1 MAVDKLHI
9 ICGNCGHDATDE
21 NFSWSYR
28 STIDYGGGEFDPAD
42 VYISCR
48 NCGTL
53 HALGKY
59 MQRRRGDNGLTE
71 CENCGK
77 TYRKK
82 KKVQRFCSIKCKDN
96 WWNLERS
103 ADSEYLHPQ
112 CEDNFNGDW

>member
-28 STIDYGGGEFDPAD
+28 SAIDYGGGEFDPAD

-59 MQRRRGDNGLTE
+59 MQRKRGDNDT
-71 CENCGK
+71 
-77 TYRKK
+77 
-82 KKVQRFCSIKCKDN
+82 
-96 WWNLERS
+96 
-103 ADSEYLHPQ
+103 DS
-112 CEDNFNGDW
+112 